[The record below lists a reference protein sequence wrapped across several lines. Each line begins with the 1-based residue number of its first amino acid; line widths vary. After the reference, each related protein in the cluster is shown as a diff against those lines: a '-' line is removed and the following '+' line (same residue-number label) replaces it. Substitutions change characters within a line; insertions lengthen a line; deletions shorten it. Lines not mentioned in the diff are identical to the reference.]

1 MNLLKLKQQLTEFF
15 NEDIGD
21 TDLSSELL
29 FDEKQRG
36 EFSLYAK
43 EDGIFCG
50 EKIIQIGFQLL
61 TDESIQIYEL
71 IQDGTAIQKG
81 DLIARIEG
89 PIRTLLSGERVILNL
104 IQRMSAISTKTALA
118 VAATTNSRTRI
129 CDTRK
134 TTPGLRIFEKY
145 AVRVGGGFNHRNGLY
160 DCVMLKDNHI
170 EFAGSI
176 SKAVNHVKQQ
186 LGHTTK
192 IEVEVET
199 KEQLIE
205 AIEAGV
211 DLLLL
216 DNRTP
221 AEIESW
227 LPLIPPHIITEAS
240 GGITLDTLPEYA
252 ATEIH
257 YISLGA
263 LTHSIHSLDMSALVQ
278 LKGV

>member
-1 MNLLKLKQQLTEFF
+1 MNLLKLKQNLNTFF
-15 NEDIGD
+15 NEDLGD
-21 TDLSSELL
+21 GDLSSELL
-29 FDEKQRG
+29 FDENQRG

-43 EDGIFCG
+43 ENGIFCG
-50 EKIIQIGFQLL
+50 EKVIQIGFQLL
-61 TDESIQIYEL
+61 TDEPIHIHELLKDGISI
-71 IQDGTAIQKG
+71 KRG

-104 IQRMSAISTKTALA
+104 IQRMSAISTKTAQA
-118 VAATTNSRTRI
+118 VATTTNSRTRI

-134 TTPGLRIFEKY
+134 TTPGLRLFEKY

-176 SKAVNHVKQQ
+176 RDAVAHVKSQ
-186 LGHTTK
+186 LGHTIK
-192 IEVEVET
+192 IEVEIET
-199 KEQLIE
+199 KEQLLE
-205 AIEAGV
+205 AIESGA
-211 DLLLL
+211 DILLL

-221 AEIESW
+221 DEIRAW
-227 LPLIPPHIITEAS
+227 LPLIPSHITTEAS
-240 GGITLDTLPEYA
+240 GGITLDTLQDYV
-252 ATEIH
+252 ATQVD

>member
-1 MNLLKLKQQLTEFF
+1 MNLLKLKQNLNTFF
-15 NEDIGD
+15 NEDLGD
-21 TDLSSELL
+21 GDLSSELL
-29 FDEKQRG
+29 FDENQRG

-43 EDGIFCG
+43 ENGIFCG
-50 EKIIQIGFQLL
+50 EKVIQIGFQLL
-61 TDESIQIYEL
+61 TDEPIHIHELLKDGISI
-71 IQDGTAIQKG
+71 KRG

-104 IQRMSAISTKTALA
+104 IQRMSAISTKTAQA
-118 VAATTNSRTRI
+118 VATTTHSRTRI

-134 TTPGLRIFEKY
+134 TTPGLRLFEKY

-176 SKAVNHVKQQ
+176 RDAVAHVKSQ
-186 LGHTTK
+186 LGHTIK
-192 IEVEVET
+192 IEVEIET
-199 KEQLIE
+199 KEQLLE
-205 AIEAGV
+205 AIESGA
-211 DLLLL
+211 DILLL

-221 AEIESW
+221 DEIRAW
-227 LPLIPPHIITEAS
+227 LPLIPSHITTEAS
-240 GGITLDTLPEYA
+240 GGITLDTLQDYV
-252 ATEIH
+252 ATQVD